1 MKLFS
6 TEGALY
12 KFMMQFVDL
21 LVLNF
26 MWILCSIP
34 LITIGASTA
43 AAAAVTMKMAKDEES
58 YIAKQFLKEFK
69 RNWKQGTIL
78 WGMIL
83 LSGYALYLDFQILKV
98 SEDPSLLVIGMTI
111 GLIFLMVICFTYSFA
126 LIARYENS
134 IPNTIRN
141 SMKIVMQYFGRTLV
155 LLFSIAL
162 IIVVLNF
169 TEVMIFFMII
179 IGPGCI
185 FYTYGYFCRQLF
197 ERIEKEQSL

>member
-83 LSGYALYLDFQILKV
+83 LSAYALYLDVQILKA
-98 SEDPSLLVIGMTI
+98 SENPSLLVICMTM

>member
-1 MKLFS
+1 
-6 TEGALY
+6 
-12 KFMMQFVDL
+12 MMQFMDL

-26 MWILCSIP
+26 MWLLCSIP
-34 LITIGASTA
+34 IVTIGASTA
-43 AAAAVTMKMAKDEES
+43 AASAVAMKMAKDEEG

-78 WGMIL
+78 WAL
-83 LSGYALYLDFQILKV
+83 LLVASYGLYLDFQILGA
-98 SEDPSLLVIGMTI
+98 SENPSYLVIFMTV

-126 LIARYENS
+126 LIARYENT
-134 IPNTIRN
+134 ILNTIQN
-141 SMKIVMQYFGRTLV
+141 SMKIVMQHFGRTV
-155 LLFSIAL
+155 ALLFSIAL

-169 TEVMIFFMII
+169 TEIMIFFMIL

-197 ERIEKEQSL
+197 EKIEKE

>member
-1 MKLFS
+1 MKFFS
-6 TEGALY
+6 TEGPLY
-12 KFMMQFVDL
+12 KFMMQFMDL

-26 MWILCSIP
+26 MWLLCSIP
-34 LITIGASTA
+34 IVTIGASTA
-43 AAAAVTMKMAKDEES
+43 AASAVAMKMAKDEEG

-78 WGMIL
+78 WAL
-83 LSGYALYLDFQILKV
+83 LLVASYGLYLDFQILGA
-98 SEDPSLLVIGMTI
+98 SENPSYLVIFMTV

-126 LIARYENS
+126 LIARYENT
-134 IPNTIRN
+134 ILNTIQN
-141 SMKIVMQYFGRTLV
+141 SMKIVMQHFGRTV
-155 LLFSIAL
+155 ALLFSIAL

-169 TEVMIFFMII
+169 TEIMIFFMIL

-197 ERIEKEQSL
+197 EKIEKE

>member
-1 MKLFS
+1 MKFFS
-6 TEGALY
+6 TEGPLY
-12 KFMMQFVDL
+12 KFMMQFMDL

-26 MWILCSIP
+26 MWLLCSIP
-34 LITIGASTA
+34 IVTIGASTA
-43 AAAAVTMKMAKDEES
+43 AASAVAMKMAKDEEG

-78 WGMIL
+78 WAL
-83 LSGYALYLDFQILKV
+83 LLVASYGLYLDFQILGA
-98 SEDPSLLVIGMTI
+98 SENPSYLIIFMTV

-126 LIARYENS
+126 LIARYENT
-134 IPNTIRN
+134 ILNTIQN
-141 SMKIVMQYFGRTLV
+141 SMKIVMQHFGRTV
-155 LLFSIAL
+155 ALLFSIAL

-169 TEVMIFFMII
+169 TEIMIFFMIL

-197 ERIEKEQSL
+197 EKIEKE